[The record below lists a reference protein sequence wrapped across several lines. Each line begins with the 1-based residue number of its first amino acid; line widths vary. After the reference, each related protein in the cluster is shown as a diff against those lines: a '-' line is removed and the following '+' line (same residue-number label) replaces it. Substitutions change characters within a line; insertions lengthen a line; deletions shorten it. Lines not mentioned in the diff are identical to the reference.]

1 MEFCDISILIDE
13 RKSLLGFF
21 FFCFFYVIA
30 TYRIAKYREYVSRE
44 WSDFCRG
51 LLFEGKKSV
60 ENFASYAS
68 YRVEPLLSFVDALE
82 GSFCSLLFF

>member
-21 FFCFFYVIA
+21 FFLRYSD
-30 TYRIAKYREYVSRE
+30 VSYSKISGIGIRVKG
-44 WSDFCRG
+44 SDFCRG

-68 YRVEPLLSFVDALE
+68 YRVEPLLSFVDAFE